1 MEGGGRGGAAE
12 RVYGGAGGENLQNV
26 RGFGFFEHYS
36 VSWPEPLKNHG
47 NAVSITVFRAP
58 HAR

>member
-1 MEGGGRGGAAE
+1 MAVLGAKICKMFE
-12 RVYGGAGGENLQNV
+12 
-26 RGFGFFEHYS
+26 GFGFFEHYS